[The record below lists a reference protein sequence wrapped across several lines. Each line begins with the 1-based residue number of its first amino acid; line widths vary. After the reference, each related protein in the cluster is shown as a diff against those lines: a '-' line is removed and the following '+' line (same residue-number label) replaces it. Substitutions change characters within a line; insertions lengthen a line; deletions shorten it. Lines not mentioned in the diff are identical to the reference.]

1 MVDHP
6 WYSVNKRRLL
16 KSYLDFILELSQTR
30 FLHIFIILSKIDA
43 TNLIKVPWYF
53 CSDSLEINV
62 AQWPFGNLVNFYN
75 PLVEANVFQLPF
87 SFSLICPNSRT
98 SYVLVLFIISY
109 VLVLFIISLLNLP
122 QISHMSF
129 IKQMCNIS
137 AILNIQL
144 GLRVTKTTRNRLTLE
159 RECAVL

>member
-6 WYSVNKRRLL
+6 RYSVNKRMLL

-30 FLHIFIILSKIDA
+30 FLHIFIILSKIGA

-62 AQWPFGNLVNFYN
+62 ALWPFGNLVNFYH
-75 PLVEANVFQLPF
+75 PLVEANVFQL
-87 SFSLICPNSRT
+87 SFFFNLICPNSRT

-109 VLVLFIISLLNLP
+109 VLVYYF
-122 QISHMSF
+122 F
-129 IKQMCNIS
+129 
-137 AILNIQL
+137 
-144 GLRVTKTTRNRLTLE
+144 TKFTPNMPYE
-159 RECAVL
+159 FYQANG